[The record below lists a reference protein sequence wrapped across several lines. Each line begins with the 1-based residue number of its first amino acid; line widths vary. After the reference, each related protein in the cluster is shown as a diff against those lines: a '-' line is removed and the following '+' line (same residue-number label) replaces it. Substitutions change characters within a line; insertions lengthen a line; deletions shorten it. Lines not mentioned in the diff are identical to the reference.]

1 MSLFRSRRPRK
12 FDIGNIYV
20 NERKDR
26 LRAIEQKARRELG
39 MTVNS
44 EQTLR
49 RGMFMDNSRHIRR
62 KGTGRNRRS
71 PFFVANIFLLLLILL
86 ILFVTCRIF
95 LRL

>member
-1 MSLFRSRRPRK
+1 MSIFHSRRPRR

-62 KGTGRNRRS
+62 KGTGRNRHS
-71 PFFVANIFLLLLILL
+71 PFFVANIFFLLLILL